1 MQTPELKMP
10 GAGFAGLFE
19 SWKPW
24 NRDEESPL
32 VAVVPSWDSNER
44 GRHGDTCA
52 LSPYCAVKG
61 PGGGN
66 YSGLSVKPTAAVVDY
81 FKANVLH
88 VASDT
93 LSFSIIVRDN
103 GTALILMEHSQ
114 IIGSHWLDIVP
125 ADSLP
130 AGVIGGE

>member
-10 GAGFAGLFE
+10 GTGFAGLFD

-24 NRDEESPL
+24 NRGEESPL
-32 VAVVPSWDSNER
+32 VAVVPSWDSDEP
-44 GRHGDTCA
+44 GRHGYTCA
-52 LSPYCAVKG
+52 LSPYCLVKTA
-61 PGGGN
+61 GGN
-66 YSGLSVKPTAAVVDY
+66 YSGLSVKPAAAVVDY
-81 FKANVLH
+81 FKANVLR

-103 GTALILMEHSQ
+103 GTALILMQHSQ

-125 ADSLP
+125 VDSLP